1 LAENPTVR
9 WELAFWGTAAIG
21 GRSAAAGGRRRHPK
35 KGEAYMSKH
44 MQLIVKVQPYYKENL
59 KAVYPK
65 IAGHLSRV
73 DQALVEKNPSI
84 FDLVG
89 KLDKLLYALDGN
101 PAFKEILLKHKDAL
115 FNLYD
120 TIQNAIAD
128 WQLAQADQALY
139 KLEDIFDEIEW
150 ELDKA

>member
-1 LAENPTVR
+1 
-9 WELAFWGTAAIG
+9 
-21 GRSAAAGGRRRHPK
+21 
-35 KGEAYMSKH
+35 MSKY
-44 MQLIVKVQPYYKENL
+44 MQLTVKVRPYYKENL
-59 KAVYPK
+59 KTAYPK
-65 IAGHLSRV
+65 ISGHLSHV
-73 DQALVEKNPSI
+73 AESLVEEDPSL

-89 KLDKLLYALDGN
+89 KLDRLLYALDGN